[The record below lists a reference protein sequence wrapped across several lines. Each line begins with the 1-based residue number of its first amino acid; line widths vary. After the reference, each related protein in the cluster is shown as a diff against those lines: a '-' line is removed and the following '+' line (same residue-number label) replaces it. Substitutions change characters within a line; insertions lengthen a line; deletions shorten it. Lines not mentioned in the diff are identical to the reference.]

1 MRKMKN
7 SGIEWIGQIP
17 EDWNIKR
24 LKAVLCER
32 NESNNPIKTDYIL
45 SLTNDR
51 GVIPY
56 DEKGDVGNKSKE
68 DVSGYKLAYPND
80 IVLNSMN
87 VIIGSVALSKYYGCV
102 SPVYYML
109 YPRNPMDDVRY
120 YNYIFQTKEFQSKL
134 KGYGNGIME
143 IRMRIQMS
151 KLNTVE
157 LPIPDATTQTRIADF
172 LDEKCGKIDRYIEKQ
187 QQVIEKLKVYKQSV
201 ITEAVTK
208 GLNPDVPMKDSG
220 IEWIGMIPVHWETPE
235 IKYLVRIASGG
246 TPDRNHPEYWNGN
259 IPWIKTG
266 ELQNDIIISAEEYI
280 TDEGLNN
287 SSAQIFDV
295 DTILVAMY
303 GQGKTRGMTGL
314 LKIPAS
320 TNQACAGLT
329 VSSPSIHIQYLWQCL
344 IGAYDAI
351 RAEAAGSGQ
360 PNLSATL
367 IGNFHVALPPI
378 EEQDKIVDH
387 IKNRTAEISSAIEK
401 ADSLLNKLI
410 EYKKSLIYETVT
422 NPQET
427 KRTEQSEL
435 SNNDKT
441 RIS

>member
-1 MRKMKN
+1 MKD

-17 EDWNIKR
+17 EDWTTKRIKELFTEINDRCEDGNNYTLLSVSEYYGVAPKADKVAEDEMITHADSFDGYKICLPDDIVMNIMLAWK
-24 LKAVLCER
+24 KALGV
-32 NESNNPIKTDYIL
+32 SNYIGIVSPAYCIYRSKTDMWPRYFNYLFRTDTYANLFKQHSTGIIDSRL
-45 SLTNDR
+45 RL
-51 GVIPY
+51 
-56 DEKGDVGNKSKE
+56 
-68 DVSGYKLAYPND
+68 YPD
-80 IVLNSMN
+80 KFL
-87 VIIGSVALSKYYGCV
+87 ALSCH
-102 SPVYYML
+102 
-109 YPRNPMDDVRY
+109 
-120 YNYIFQTKEFQSKL
+120 F
-134 KGYGNGIME
+134 
-143 IRMRIQMS
+143 
-151 KLNTVE
+151 
-157 LPIPDATTQTRIADF
+157 PDKDTQQRIADF

-187 QQVIEKLKVYKQSV
+187 QQVIEKLKSYKQSV

-208 GLNPDVPMKDSG
+208 GINPDVPMKDSG
-220 IEWIGMIPVHWETPE
+220 IEWIGMIPEHWETPE

-287 SSAQIFDV
+287 SSAQIFDA

-367 IGNFHVALPPI
+367 IGNFHIALPPI

-410 EYKKSLIYETVT
+410 EYKKSLIYEAVT
-422 NPQET
+422 GKLEV
-427 KRTEQSEL
+427 
-435 SNNDKT
+435 
-441 RIS
+441 

>member
-1 MRKMKN
+1 MREMKD
-7 SGIEWIGQIP
+7 SGIEWIGQIS

-87 VIIGSVALSKYYGCV
+87 VIIGSVGLSKYYGCV

-172 LDEKCGKIDRYIEKQ
+172 LDEKC
-187 QQVIEKLKVYKQSV
+187 S
-201 ITEAVTK
+201 
-208 GLNPDVPMKDSG
+208 GLSC
-220 IEWIGMIPVHWETPE
+220 H
-235 IKYLVRIASGG
+235 
-246 TPDRNHPEYWNGN
+246 
-259 IPWIKTG
+259 
-266 ELQNDIIISAEEYI
+266 
-280 TDEGLNN
+280 
-287 SSAQIFDV
+287 IFRPRSR
-295 DTILVAMY
+295 
-303 GQGKTRGMTGL
+303 Q
-314 LKIPAS
+314 
-320 TNQACAGLT
+320 CAF
-329 VSSPSIHIQYLWQCL
+329 
-344 IGAYDAI
+344 A
-351 RAEAAGSGQ
+351 
-360 PNLSATL
+360 
-367 IGNFHVALPPI
+367 
-378 EEQDKIVDH
+378 
-387 IKNRTAEISSAIEK
+387 
-401 ADSLLNKLI
+401 
-410 EYKKSLIYETVT
+410 
-422 NPQET
+422 
-427 KRTEQSEL
+427 
-435 SNNDKT
+435 
-441 RIS
+441 

>member
-1 MRKMKN
+1 MREMKD

-17 EDWNIKR
+17 EEWNIWPTKR
-24 LKAVLCER
+24 FFRHTKTLAGEQVDSYERLALTMNGVIKRSKDDSEGLQPEKFDTYQVLRE
-32 NESNNPIKTDYIL
+32 NELVFKLIDLANVKTSRVGLSPYTGIVSPAYII
-45 SLTNDR
+45 LTND
-51 GVIPY
+51 
-56 DEKGDVGNKSKE
+56 NE
-68 DVSGYKLAYPND
+68 DNRFYYYYFM
-80 IVLNSMN
+80 SM
-87 VIIGSVALSKYYGCV
+87 
-102 SPVYYML
+102 
-109 YPRNPMDDVRY
+109 Y
-120 YNYIFQTKEFQSKL
+120 YNEIFNNL
-134 KGYGNGIME
+134 GDNGV
-143 IRMRIQMS
+143 RS
-151 KLNTVE
+151 SLNAQD
-157 LPIPDATTQTRIADF
+157 LLNIPMVDIPNSLQKRIADF

-187 QQVIEKLKVYKQSV
+187 QQVIEKLKAYKQSV

-208 GLNPDVPMKDSG
+208 GLDPDAPMKDSG

-410 EYKKSLIYETVT
+410 EYKKSLIYEAVT
-422 NPQET
+422 GKLEV
-427 KRTEQSEL
+427 
-435 SNNDKT
+435 
-441 RIS
+441 

>member
-1 MRKMKN
+1 MRKMKD

-17 EDWNIKR
+17 EDWNIWPTKR
-24 LKAVLCER
+24 FFRNTKTLAGEQVDSYER
-32 NESNNPIKTDYIL
+32 L
-45 SLTNDR
+45 ALTMN
-51 GVIPY
+51 GVIKRSKDDSEGLQP
-56 DEKGDVGNKSKE
+56 EKFDTYQVLRENELVFKLIDLANVKTSRVG
-68 DVSGYKLAYPND
+68 
-80 IVLNSMN
+80 
-87 VIIGSVALSKYYGCV
+87 LSSYTGIV
-102 SPVYYML
+102 SPAYIILKNDNEDNRFYYYYFMS
-109 YPRNPMDDVRY
+109 MY
-120 YNYIFQTKEFQSKL
+120 YNEIFNNL
-134 KGYGNGIME
+134 GDNGV
-143 IRMRIQMS
+143 RS
-151 KLNTVE
+151 SLNAQD
-157 LPIPDATTQTRIADF
+157 LLNIPMVDIPSSLQKRIADF

-187 QQVIEKLKVYKQSV
+187 QQVIEKLKAYKQSV

-208 GLNPDVPMKDSG
+208 GFNPDVPMKDSG

-410 EYKKSLIYETVT
+410 EYKKSLIYEAVT
-422 NPQET
+422 GKLEV
-427 KRTEQSEL
+427 
-435 SNNDKT
+435 
-441 RIS
+441 

>member
-1 MRKMKN
+1 MKQMKD

-17 EDWNIKR
+17 ENWKLNKIGALYEERNIKVSDQDYPP
-24 LKAVLCER
+24 LSVTKQGVVPQLETAA
-32 NESNNPIKTDYIL
+32 KTDNGDNRKLIKKNDFVINSRSDRRGSCGISEYDGSC
-45 SLTNDR
+45 SLINT
-51 GVIPY
+51 
-56 DEKGDVGNKSKE
+56 
-68 DVSGYKLAYPND
+68 
-80 IVLNSMN
+80 VL
-87 VIIGSVALSKYYGCV
+87 K
-102 SPVYYML
+102 
-109 YPRNPMDDVRY
+109 PRHNMHNRY
-120 YNYIFQTKEFQSKL
+120 YNYVFRSELFADEF
-134 KGYGNGIME
+134 YRWGNGIVDDLWSTKWSNMKRIYVPFPNIE
-143 IRMRIQMS
+143 IQR
-151 KLNTVE
+151 
-157 LPIPDATTQTRIADF
+157 RIADF

-208 GLNPDVPMKDSG
+208 GLNPTVPMKDSG
-220 IEWIGMIPVHWETPE
+220 IEWIGMIPEHWETPE

-259 IPWIKTG
+259 VPWIKTG

-401 ADSLLNKLI
+401 ADSLLNKLT
-410 EYKKSLIYETVT
+410 EYKKSLIYEAVT
-422 NPQET
+422 GKMEV
-427 KRTEQSEL
+427 
-435 SNNDKT
+435 
-441 RIS
+441 

>member
-1 MRKMKN
+1 MRKMKD

-17 EDWNIKR
+17 EDWDIKR

-32 NESNNPIKTDYIL
+32 NESNTPIKTDYIL

-109 YPRNPMDDVRY
+109 YPRNHMDDVRY

-187 QQVIEKLKVYKQSV
+187 QQVIEKLKAYKQSV

-208 GLNPDVPMKDSG
+208 GLNLDVTMKDSG
-220 IEWIGMIPVHWETPE
+220 IEWIGMIPEHWEVC
-235 IKYLVRIASGG
+235 KFGYLATVKSNLVHPNEYKSYPQVSSENIEKGSGKLLECHTVDEVG
-246 TPDRNHPEYWNGN
+246 
-259 IPWIKTG
+259 
-266 ELQNDIIISAEEYI
+266 IISDNHLFFKGQILYSKIRPALNKATIAPFDGLCSADIYPIETKECLKFVLYSILSESFLEQVRTI
-280 TDEGLNN
+280 TE
-287 SSAQIFDV
+287 
-295 DTILVAMY
+295 
-303 GQGKTRGMTGL
+303 TRVKMPKINQNELSGIWVT
-314 LKIPAS
+314 KIPYDEQ
-320 TNQACAGLT
+320 QAIATYLDSLCE
-329 VSSPSIHIQYLWQCL
+329 SI
-344 IGAYDAI
+344 DKAI
-351 RAEAAGSGQ
+351 ANKE
-360 PNLSATL
+360 
-367 IGNFHVALPPI
+367 
-378 EEQDKIVDH
+378 KIVR
-387 IKNRTAEISSAIEK
+387 KV
-401 ADSLLNKLI
+401 I
-410 EYKKSLIYETVT
+410 EYKKSLIYEAVT
-422 NPQET
+422 GKMEV
-427 KRTEQSEL
+427 
-435 SNNDKT
+435 
-441 RIS
+441 

>member
-1 MRKMKN
+1 MKD

-17 EDWNIKR
+17 EDWDIKR

-109 YPRNPMDDVRY
+109 YPRNSMDDVRY

-157 LPIPDATTQTRIADF
+157 LPIPDATTQTRIANY

-187 QQVIEKLKVYKQSV
+187 QQVIEKLKAYKQSV

-220 IEWIGMIPVHWETPE
+220 IEWIGMIPEHWETPE

-266 ELQNDIIISAEEYI
+266 ELQNDIITSANEHI

-303 GQGKTRGMTGL
+303 GQGKTRGMTAL

-329 VSSPSIHIQYLWQCL
+329 VINPRIRIQYLWQCL

-367 IGNFHVALPPI
+367 IGNFHVALPSV

-401 ADSLLNKLI
+401 ADFLLNKLI
-410 EYKKSLIYETVT
+410 VYKKSLIFEAVT
-422 NPQET
+422 GKLEV
-427 KRTEQSEL
+427 
-435 SNNDKT
+435 
-441 RIS
+441 

>member
-1 MRKMKN
+1 MKQMKD

-17 EDWNIKR
+17 EDWDIKR

-68 DVSGYKLAYPND
+68 DLSGYKLAYLND
-80 IVLNSMN
+80 IILNSMN

-157 LPIPDATTQTRIADF
+157 LPIPDAATQTRIADY

-187 QQVIEKLKVYKQSV
+187 QKIIDKLKEYKQAV

-208 GLNPDVPMKDSG
+208 GLDPDAPMKDSG
-220 IEWIGMIPVHWETPE
+220 IEWIGMIPEHWDVKKFGYIATVKANLVHPNAYGDYPQVSSE
-235 IKYLVRIASGG
+235 
-246 TPDRNHPEYWNGN
+246 N
-259 IPWIKTG
+259 IEKSTG
-266 ELQNDIIISAEEYI
+266 
-280 TDEGLNN
+280 
-287 SSAQIFDV
+287 
-295 DTILVAMY
+295 
-303 GQGKTRGMTGL
+303 RL
-314 LKIPAS
+314 LKCKTVNDVGVISDNHLFFKGQILYSKIRPAL
-320 TNQACAGLT
+320 NKACIAPFDGL
-329 VSSPSIHIQYLWQCL
+329 C
-344 IGAYDAI
+344 
-351 RAEAAGSGQ
+351 
-360 PNLSATL
+360 SAD
-367 IGNFHVALPPI
+367 IYPI
-378 EEQDKIVDH
+378 ETMENTEFVLFSILSESFLEQVRTLTETRVKMPKINQNELSGILSCVPPLEEQTN
-387 IKNRTAEISSAIEK
+387 IVAYINRKMKSIEHVLVK
-401 ADSLLNKLI
+401 KERILEKLI
-410 EYKKSLIYETVT
+410 EYKRSLIYEAVT
-422 NPQET
+422 GKLEV
-427 KRTEQSEL
+427 
-435 SNNDKT
+435 
-441 RIS
+441 

>member
-1 MRKMKN
+1 MQKMKY
-7 SGIEWIGQIP
+7 SGVEWIGEIP
-17 EDWNIKR
+17 EDWDIKR

-68 DVSGYKLAYPND
+68 DLSGYKLAYLND

-172 LDEKCGKIDRYIEKQ
+172 LNDKCGKIDRYIEKQ
-187 QQVIEKLKVYKQSV
+187 QQTIDKLKEYKQAV

-220 IEWIGMIPVHWETPE
+220 IEWIGMIPEHWDVPE

-266 ELQNDIIISAEEYI
+266 ELQNDIITNAEEYI
-280 TDEGLNN
+280 TEEGLNN
-287 SSAQIFDV
+287 SSAQVFNIN
-295 DTILVAMY
+295 TILVAMY
-303 GQGKTRGMTGL
+303 GQGKTRGMTAL
-314 LKIPAS
+314 LKTPAS

-329 VSSPSIHIQYLWQCL
+329 VTNSNVQIEYLWQCL

-351 RAEAAGSGQ
+351 RSEAAGSGQ

-367 IGNFHVALPPI
+367 IGNFHIALPPI
-378 EEQDKIVDH
+378 EEQGLIVEY
-387 IKNRTAEISSAIEK
+387 IKDRTVEIKSTIHKAEKLLEK
-401 ADSLLNKLI
+401 LT
-410 EYKKSLIYETVT
+410 EYKKSLIYEAVT
-422 NPQET
+422 GKMEV
-427 KRTEQSEL
+427 
-435 SNNDKT
+435 
-441 RIS
+441 

>member
-1 MRKMKN
+1 MSENSIATRKMKD
-7 SGIEWIGQIP
+7 SGVEWIGEIP
-17 EDWNIKR
+17 EDWDIKR

-68 DVSGYKLAYPND
+68 DLSGYKLAYLND

-109 YPRNPMDDVRY
+109 YPRNTMDDVRY

-157 LPIPDATTQTRIADF
+157 LPIPDAATQTRIADF
-172 LDEKCGKIDRYIEKQ
+172 LDDKCGKIDRYIEKQ
-187 QQVIEKLKVYKQSV
+187 QRTIDKLKEYKQAV

-208 GLNPDVPMKDSG
+208 GLNPDAPMKDSG
-220 IEWIGMIPVHWETPE
+220 IEWIGMIPEHWEVPE

-266 ELQNDIIISAEEYI
+266 ELQNDIITNAEEYI
-280 TDEGLNN
+280 TEEGLNN
-287 SSAQIFDV
+287 SSAQVFNIN
-295 DTILVAMY
+295 TILVAMY
-303 GQGKTRGMTGL
+303 GQGKTRGMTAL

-329 VSSPSIHIQYLWQCL
+329 VTNSNVQIEYLWQCL

-351 RAEAAGSGQ
+351 RSEAAGSGQ

-367 IGNFHVALPPI
+367 IGNFHIALPPI
-378 EEQDKIVDH
+378 EEQGLIVEY
-387 IKNRTAEISSAIEK
+387 IKDRTVEIKSTIHKAEKLLEK
-401 ADSLLNKLI
+401 LT
-410 EYKKSLIYETVT
+410 EYKKSLIYEAVT
-422 NPQET
+422 GKLEV
-427 KRTEQSEL
+427 
-435 SNNDKT
+435 
-441 RIS
+441 